1 MKDLLR
7 LYSEENLGKI
17 TSRIIN
23 AYGRRDRETLDALAR
38 SAGLNPEDFPAKG
51 GRLFK
56 RLMVM
61 FHPDRK
67 SHFHNM
73 IRHYTAEGNNRALM
87 RMRQN
92 IKIASEVPVQTIPTV
107 HETYTTDGEM
117 VHRGDGLWTDYLDG
131 LSVREEISENWGFL
145 EAVHAMMYG
154 NLFSD
159 FLPKDLYYLEGA
171 LDLSW
176 SEIEDLKGIEYC
188 RNITS
193 LNLEGNRIARLWGI
207 DEIPCLSALYLGRN
221 EIEDISPL
229 EFLKSLKTVDL
240 SFNEVEDLSPLMNL
254 PDLEYVNL
262 LGNPVKDSPVLRS
275 LRERCLVVYDEI
287 HPAGRENNSGIRKNR
302 TPHEFMRRDGK
313 TD

>member
-17 TSRIIN
+17 TSRIID
-23 AYGRRDRETLDALAR
+23 AYGRSDRETLDALAR
-38 SAGLNPEDFPAKG
+38 GAGLNPEDFPVKG

-67 SHFHNM
+67 NHFHKM
-73 IRHYTAEGNNRALM
+73 IRHYSSDGNNGALM

-92 IKIASEVPVQTIPTV
+92 IKIASEVPVQTIPTTP
-107 HETYTTDGEM
+107 ETYATDGDM
-117 VHRGDGLWTDYLDG
+117 IHGGAGHWTDYLDG
-131 LSVREEISENWGFL
+131 LSVREETSEYWGFL

-154 NLFSD
+154 NLFTE

-193 LNLEGNRIARLWGI
+193 LNLEGNKISRLWGI
-207 DEIPCLSALYLGRN
+207 EEIPSLSAVYLGRN

-229 EFLKSLKTVDL
+229 ESIKSLKSVDI
-240 SFNEVEDLSPLMNL
+240 SFNDVEDISPLKNL

-275 LRERCLVVYDEI
+275 LRERCLVVYDDI
-287 HPAGRENNSGIRKNR
+287 HRGGRGKNSGIRNNR
-302 TPHEFMRRDGK
+302 TPHDFMKRGGR